1 MGGSL
6 VLLIDDF
13 ELPPSMTC
21 RRVRAAGRVIAVPFT
36 PFPAPVVDEEAMG
49 PAVGVCVFSSTPV
62 TEDDAFLKPARTLD
76 VLDSGEPGDVSEDDE
91 GLNIL
96 VARGNPI
103 ADALL
108 GPAGVEVAVVGIA
121 DGGGDR
127 GGEAG
132 DS

>member
-1 MGGSL
+1 
-6 VLLIDDF
+6 
-13 ELPPSMTC
+13 MTC
-21 RRVRAAGRVIAVPFT
+21 RRVRAAGRVTVLLFIDPP
-36 PFPAPVVDEEAMG
+36 PFPAAAFDEEEASG
-49 PAVGVCVFSSTPV
+49 VGVCVFSSTPA
-62 TEDDAFLKPARTLD
+62 TEDDAFLKPAKTLA
-76 VLDSGEPGDVSEDDE
+76 VFDSGEPGDANDGG
-91 GLNIL
+91 GLNVL